1 MEIFPFKTSHDG
13 TTFERNL
20 TYDEANEVRKF
31 IRLLEQGRVETPQKQ
46 VAVQGTIEDY
56 ATPELKAVVD
66 LSTDKGRFI
75 YECWKEAKRISSL
88 VDWFQ
93 IGEVSRSVRIK
104 VEGNSR
110 PGNLL
115 RKERWWNYF
124 FESQGM
130 PVNPDNEKS
139 EERPHYR
146 LREDKAEEFQ
156 NFRLE
161 TIQGLS

>member
-31 IRLLEQGRVETPQKQ
+31 IRLLEQGRAATPQKQ
-46 VAVQGTIEDY
+46 VGVQGTIEDY
-56 ATPELKAVVD
+56 TTPELEAVVD

-75 YECWKEAKRISSL
+75 YECWKE
-88 VDWFQ
+88 
-93 IGEVSRSVRIK
+93 
-104 VEGNSR
+104 
-110 PGNLL
+110 

-130 PVNPDNEKS
+130 PVNADNEKS

-161 TIQGLS
+161 TIQGQP